1 MLVKTSGQ
9 NLLYKVRIKVKE
21 LKNNTEQGKKKLL
34 KNQASPEVQ
43 ICELEFIFYVQV

>member
-1 MLVKTSGQ
+1 MLVKISGQ

-21 LKNNTEQGKKKLL
+21 LKNTEQGKKKLP
-34 KNQASPEVQ
+34 KNQASPEPQ